1 MVRLRRPRSVVHLVR
16 QCLAVLL
23 AAGALVLALRPG
35 PDGAQLDAPPGVP
48 VVTAA
53 ADLPAGTVLTAT
65 DLAVVRLPSAPGGT
79 VTEPGELAGRALAGA
94 VRAGEPVTD
103 VRLVG
108 SGLTSLLPQGTVAA
122 PVRTA
127 DAAVSALPRTG
138 DHVDVL
144 ATTDGD
150 PRARVVATRA
160 LVLRAAPPAGDPSAG
175 LLLLAVDAA
184 TAADLAASATTATL
198 TLSLPPP
205 PP

>member
-1 MVRLRRPRSVVHLVR
+1 MVRLRRPRSLVHLAR
-16 QCLAVLL
+16 QCLAGLL

-35 PDGAQLDAPPGVP
+35 PAAPAAGPAPAVP

-53 ADLPAGTVLTAT
+53 ADLPAGTLLTAA
-65 DLAVVRLPSAPGGT
+65 DLAVSRLPSAPGGT
-79 VTEPGELAGRALAGA
+79 VGDPDELVGRALAGA

-108 SGLTSLLPQGTVAA
+108 SGLTSLLPPGTVAA

-150 PRARVVATRA
+150 PRARVVAARA
-160 LVLRAAPPAGDPSAG
+160 LVLRAAPPADDPAAG

-184 TAADLAASATTATL
+184 TAADLAAAATTATL

-205 PP
+205 